1 MTISGVEK
9 RERKEKGQMKL
20 ARERKKKERWMEVT
34 ICAWRRADS

>member
-20 ARERKKKERWMEVT
+20 ASEKKKIKRWEKVT
-34 ICAWRRADS
+34 LWRKAES